1 MLSICCNIHA
11 LNHEEIGKICKEY
24 KKLSILKKYNWKG
37 INYASGKDDWKG
49 FEKNNPKIALN
60 VLYIK
65 KMNIYPVDIS
75 KHDLNNENQ
84 IILSLIW
91 DWKMVLS
98 FSKKLSA
105 LLSRNE
111 EFINWV
117 VFICLKQTWI
127 P

>member
-1 MLSICCNIHA
+1 
-11 LNHEEIGKICKEY
+11 
-24 KKLSILKKYNWKG
+24 
-37 INYASGKDDWKG
+37 
-49 FEKNNPKIALN
+49 
-60 VLYIK
+60 
-65 KMNIYPVDIS
+65 MNIYPVDIS

-117 VFICLKQTWI
+117 VFIWI